1 MKTIINNLSIRAQLV
16 SLSAVVSIF
25 FVLIY
30 SISIYRLDVAAERL
44 VEARDSSFSTI
55 NSVYKNELITA
66 YNIRLLFSKA
76 AQREEFYDQ
85 FNRGLNDWAR
95 SVKDKYSE
103 DKSRET
109 QDRLDNFERYYNHV
123 SKLGQITYRFQNGAL
138 SEEAYDEY
146 FNQADDLAFELI
158 DSLNDFIEQV
168 NFSIDEE
175 FADVESDVYR
185 DEIIGAILM
194 AIAAVLSLGLVFIA
208 SGYLSLPIKEVD
220 TKLNL
225 MADGDFRV
233 RTNVKGKNEIGSLA
247 SSINQVSESVG
258 SVVREL
264 NDNGERVAASASEL
278 SSVMQHSKKNMEQE
292 KAQFDQISV
301 AVTELSN
308 TSQEVN
314 SNAQMAEE
322 ASRLAISNITL
333 GQEHVNRS
341 QSVGEDMSLAI
352 QEASVKVEKL
362 NEYSQSISN
371 VIEVIDNISGQTNL
385 LALNAAIEA
394 ARAGDQGRGFAV
406 VADEVRSLAV
416 RTQESTSEIYEAV
429 EYLQSQ
435 SVEVSQLMEQNVE
448 LIDHNRTITEE
459 VRSAFGQISEAVE
472 NISTLNALV
481 NTASSEQADV
491 TQEIAQSLGQLNDIV
506 SLNLAGSV
514 QSNVAAEEL
523 AEMAENQK
531 NTLSRFSA

>member
-95 SVKDKYSE
+95 SIKDKYSE

-138 SEEAYDEY
+138 SEQAYDEY

-233 RTNVKGKNEIGSLA
+233 QTNVKGKNEIGSLA

-322 ASRLAISNITL
+322 ASRLAMSNITL
-333 GQEHVNRS
+333 GQEHVSRS

>member
-85 FNRGLNDWAR
+85 FNQGLNDWAR

-138 SEEAYDEY
+138 SEQAYDEY

-175 FADVESDVYR
+175 FEDVESDVYR

>member
-85 FNRGLNDWAR
+85 FNRGLNDWER
-95 SVKDKYSE
+95 SIKDKYSE

-138 SEEAYDEY
+138 SEQAYDEY

>member
-95 SVKDKYSE
+95 SIKDKYSE

-459 VRSAFGQISEAVE
+459 VRSAFGQISKAVE

>member
-1 MKTIINNLSIRAQLV
+1 M

-76 AQREEFYDQ
+76 AQREEFYHQ
-85 FNRGLNDWAR
+85 FNQGLNDWAR

-123 SKLGQITYRFQNGAL
+123 SKLGQVTYRFQNGAL

-459 VRSAFGQISEAVE
+459 VRSAFVQISDAVE

>member
-1 MKTIINNLSIRAQLV
+1 
-16 SLSAVVSIF
+16 
-25 FVLIY
+25 
-30 SISIYRLDVAAERL
+30 
-44 VEARDSSFSTI
+44 
-55 NSVYKNELITA
+55 
-66 YNIRLLFSKA
+66 
-76 AQREEFYDQ
+76 
-85 FNRGLNDWAR
+85 
-95 SVKDKYSE
+95 
-103 DKSRET
+103 
-109 QDRLDNFERYYNHV
+109 
-123 SKLGQITYRFQNGAL
+123 
-138 SEEAYDEY
+138 
-146 FNQADDLAFELI
+146 
-158 DSLNDFIEQV
+158 
-168 NFSIDEE
+168 
-175 FADVESDVYR
+175 
-185 DEIIGAILM
+185 M

-322 ASRLAISNITL
+322 ASRLAISNIAL

>member
-16 SLSAVVSIF
+16 ALSAVVSIF

-95 SVKDKYSE
+95 SIKDKYSE

-333 GQEHVNRS
+333 GQEHVNHS

-523 AEMAENQK
+523 AEMAESQK

>member
-76 AQREEFYDQ
+76 AQREEFYEQ

-95 SVKDKYSE
+95 SIKDKYSE

-146 FNQADDLAFELI
+146 FSQADDLAFELI

-194 AIAAVLSLGLVFIA
+194 AIAVVLSLGLVFIA

-352 QEASVKVEKL
+352 QEASIKVEKL

>member
-1 MKTIINNLSIRAQLV
+1 MKIIINNLSIRAQLV

-95 SVKDKYSE
+95 SIKDKYSE

>member
-76 AQREEFYDQ
+76 AQREEFYEQ

-95 SVKDKYSE
+95 SIKDKYSE

-194 AIAAVLSLGLVFIA
+194 TIAAVLSLGLVFIA

-459 VRSAFGQISEAVE
+459 VRSAFVQISEAVE

-514 QSNVAAEEL
+514 QSNIAAEEL

>member
-1 MKTIINNLSIRAQLV
+1 
-16 SLSAVVSIF
+16 
-25 FVLIY
+25 
-30 SISIYRLDVAAERL
+30 
-44 VEARDSSFSTI
+44 
-55 NSVYKNELITA
+55 
-66 YNIRLLFSKA
+66 
-76 AQREEFYDQ
+76 
-85 FNRGLNDWAR
+85 
-95 SVKDKYSE
+95 
-103 DKSRET
+103 
-109 QDRLDNFERYYNHV
+109 
-123 SKLGQITYRFQNGAL
+123 
-138 SEEAYDEY
+138 
-146 FNQADDLAFELI
+146 
-158 DSLNDFIEQV
+158 
-168 NFSIDEE
+168 
-175 FADVESDVYR
+175 
-185 DEIIGAILM
+185 M

-208 SGYLSLPIKEVD
+208 SGYLSLPIQEVD

>member
-95 SVKDKYSE
+95 SIKDKYSE

-314 SNAQMAEE
+314 SNAQLAEE

-459 VRSAFGQISEAVE
+459 VRSAFVQISEAVE

>member
-95 SVKDKYSE
+95 SIKDKYSE

-225 MADGDFRV
+225 MAGGDFRV

-322 ASRLAISNITL
+322 ASRLAMSNITL

>member
-95 SVKDKYSE
+95 SIKDKYSE

-123 SKLGQITYRFQNGAL
+123 SKLGQNTYRFQNGAL

-322 ASRLAISNITL
+322 ASRLAMSNITL

>member
-1 MKTIINNLSIRAQLV
+1 VKTIINNLSIRAQLV

-95 SVKDKYSE
+95 SIKDKYSE

-194 AIAAVLSLGLVFIA
+194 AIAAVLSLGLVYIA

>member
-95 SVKDKYSE
+95 SIKDKYSE

-138 SEEAYDEY
+138 SEQAYDEY

-435 SVEVSQLMEQNVE
+435 SVEVSHLMEQNVE

>member
-95 SVKDKYSE
+95 SIKDKYSE

-362 NEYSQSISN
+362 NEYSKSISN

>member
-16 SLSAVVSIF
+16 ALSAVVSIF

-95 SVKDKYSE
+95 SIKDKYSE

>member
-85 FNRGLNDWAR
+85 FNQGLNDWAR

-123 SKLGQITYRFQNGAL
+123 SKLGQVTYRFQNGAL

>member
-95 SVKDKYSE
+95 SIKDKYSE

>member
-95 SVKDKYSE
+95 SIKDKYSE

-194 AIAAVLSLGLVFIA
+194 AIAVVLSLGLVFIA

>member
-44 VEARDSSFSTI
+44 VEARDLSFSTI

-95 SVKDKYSE
+95 SIKDKYSE

>member
-95 SVKDKYSE
+95 SIKDKYSE

-314 SNAQMAEE
+314 SNAQIAEE

-459 VRSAFGQISEAVE
+459 VRSAFVQISEAVE

>member
-1 MKTIINNLSIRAQLV
+1 
-16 SLSAVVSIF
+16 
-25 FVLIY
+25 
-30 SISIYRLDVAAERL
+30 
-44 VEARDSSFSTI
+44 
-55 NSVYKNELITA
+55 
-66 YNIRLLFSKA
+66 
-76 AQREEFYDQ
+76 
-85 FNRGLNDWAR
+85 
-95 SVKDKYSE
+95 
-103 DKSRET
+103 
-109 QDRLDNFERYYNHV
+109 
-123 SKLGQITYRFQNGAL
+123 
-138 SEEAYDEY
+138 
-146 FNQADDLAFELI
+146 
-158 DSLNDFIEQV
+158 
-168 NFSIDEE
+168 
-175 FADVESDVYR
+175 
-185 DEIIGAILM
+185 
-194 AIAAVLSLGLVFIA
+194 
-208 SGYLSLPIKEVD
+208 
-220 TKLNL
+220 
-225 MADGDFRV
+225 
-233 RTNVKGKNEIGSLA
+233 
-247 SSINQVSESVG
+247 
-258 SVVREL
+258 
-264 NDNGERVAASASEL
+264 
-278 SSVMQHSKKNMEQE
+278 MEQE

-352 QEASVKVEKL
+352 QEASIKVEKL

>member
-95 SVKDKYSE
+95 SIKDKYSE

-491 TQEIAQSLGQLNDIV
+491 TQEIAKSLGQLNDIV

>member
-95 SVKDKYSE
+95 SIKDKYSE

-322 ASRLAISNITL
+322 ASRLAMSNITL

-448 LIDHNRTITEE
+448 LIDHNHTITEE

>member
-95 SVKDKYSE
+95 SIKDKYSE

-322 ASRLAISNITL
+322 ASRLAMSNITL

-385 LALNAAIEA
+385 LTLNAAIEA

-448 LIDHNRTITEE
+448 LIDHNHTITEE

>member
-76 AQREEFYDQ
+76 AQREEFYEQ

-95 SVKDKYSE
+95 SIKDKYSE

-168 NFSIDEE
+168 NSSIDEE

-322 ASRLAISNITL
+322 ASRLAMSNITL

-448 LIDHNRTITEE
+448 LIDQNRTITEE

>member
-95 SVKDKYSE
+95 SIKDKYSE

-322 ASRLAISNITL
+322 ASRLAMSNITL

-514 QSNVAAEEL
+514 QSDVAAEEL

>member
-95 SVKDKYSE
+95 SIKDKYSE

-208 SGYLSLPIKEVD
+208 SGYLSLPIQEVD

>member
-95 SVKDKYSE
+95 SIKDKYSE

-264 NDNGERVAASASEL
+264 NDNGERVAASASKL